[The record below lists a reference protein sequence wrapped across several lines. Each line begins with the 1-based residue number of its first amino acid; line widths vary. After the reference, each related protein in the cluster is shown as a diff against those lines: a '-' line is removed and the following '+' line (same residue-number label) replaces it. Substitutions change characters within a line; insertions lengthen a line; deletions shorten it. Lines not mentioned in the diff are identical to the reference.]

1 MNRSLGSHNPISN
14 KPKRCEGRGNSCVSD
29 LVILVCVVFGALAAG
44 VLAAYGVCLSM
55 FAAFQMHARQV
66 AEKRVVRV
74 QGTASIV
81 GG

>member
-1 MNRSLGSHNPISN
+1 M
-14 KPKRCEGRGNSCVSD
+14 SD

-66 AEKRVVRV
+66 AERRTVLV

-81 GG
+81 EG